1 MEVSRFSSSVIAML
15 KKEVVSA
22 QLRLFASALDKNAG
36 SISEVDRNTRS
47 APNML
52 EACTCIEDCSLSPK
66 NPTLDIEVTAKTI
79 EKNSISKSPLKT
91 SDQNFFKPYMRP
103 LLIISALQR
112 VHKLPYIF
120 LLKINHELLELKL
133 FELFHLVKIEGH

>member
-1 MEVSRFSSSVIAML
+1 ML
-15 KKEVVSA
+15 KKVAVSA
-22 QLRLFASALDKNAG
+22 QLRLLVLAVLKNSE
-36 SISEVDRNTRS
+36 SISDVDRNTRS

-52 EACTCIEDCSLSPK
+52 EACICIEDCSLSPK

-103 LLIISALQR
+103 LLIISALQKA
-112 VHKLPYIF
+112 HKLPYIF
-120 LLKINHELLELKL
+120 
-133 FELFHLVKIEGH
+133 